1 MSLLELIARES
12 DVHRRPATCAILL
25 GAVVGLASVLL
36 LGLSGWFLTAA
47 ALAGAAGSA
56 VALTFNSML
65 PSAAIR
71 LLAIARTGARYGEA
85 VFSHDAALRIGARL
99 RPAIFGGVAA
109 APVRHALAV
118 SRGAALRAVIDDV
131 ARVETA
137 LVRRPARWNA
147 AGAAVAGLAL
157 VALAGVL
164 AVVVLAVT
172 LALTLLASE
181 AVTRWTRQREA
192 VRDAALAEL
201 RLAAD
206 GLLAAAPELRCYRL
220 ADAQRLLARPSRAL
234 ADAER
239 AAARARAGAALV
251 QAGGMTVAAIG
262 VLSLCRAGPAPVAA
276 LATLAA
282 AMAVDGL
289 SPVLRALAD
298 RHPTREAFKRL
309 DRLIARRSE
318 DVIPAAVGRPAVE
331 ILGTHLAPGARLQ
344 LAGPSGAGK
353 TTLIEHL
360 VGLKNPAVGHARL
373 DGVDIAFLPPD
384 QLRATFAWQ
393 PQDATAL
400 SGTVR
405 DNLLIA
411 RPGAC
416 DRSLWQA
423 LHDAAL
429 DNVVNALPDGLDSW
443 IGEDGARL
451 SGGERRRLAVAR
463 ALVADTPWLLLDEP
477 IEGLDP
483 ATSRRL
489 LDRLDQRLAR
499 TRQGLIVVSH
509 RPLLG
514 WPGCRSITITGLP
527 APQSPAP
534 TDAAT
539 V

>member
-1 MSLLELIARES
+1 MT
-12 DVHRRPATCAILL
+12 RRA
-25 GAVVGLASVLL
+25 
-36 LGLSGWFLTAA
+36 
-47 ALAGAAGSA
+47 
-56 VALTFNSML
+56 
-65 PSAAIR
+65 
-71 LLAIARTGARYGEA
+71 
-85 VFSHDAALRIGARL
+85 
-99 RPAIFGGVAA
+99 
-109 APVRHALAV
+109 
-118 SRGAALRAVIDDV
+118 
-131 ARVETA
+131 
-137 LVRRPARWNA
+137 
-147 AGAAVAGLAL
+147 
-157 VALAGVL
+157 
-164 AVVVLAVT
+164 
-172 LALTLLASE
+172 
-181 AVTRWTRQREA
+181 RQREA
-192 VRDAALAEL
+192 ARDAALAEL

-251 QAGGMTVAAIG
+251 QAGGTTLAAVG
-262 VLSLCRAGPAPVAA
+262 VLALSQTGPAPIAA

-289 SPVLRALAD
+289 SPLLRALAD
-298 RHPTREAFKRL
+298 RHPTRDAFERL
-309 DRLIARRSE
+309 DRIMAQRSE
-318 DVIPAAVGRPAVE
+318 ESIPAAAGHPAVE
-331 ILGTHLAPGARLQ
+331 LLGTCLAPGDRLQ
-344 LAGPSGAGK
+344 LVGASGTGK

-360 VGLKNPAVGHARL
+360 VGLENPAVGHARL
-373 DGVDIAFLPPD
+373 GGVDIAFLPPE

-400 SGTVR
+400 AGTVR

-411 RPGAC
+411 RPTAC
-416 DRSLWQA
+416 ERALWQA

-429 DNVVNALPDGLDSW
+429 DDVVRVLPNGLDSW

-489 LDRLDQRLAR
+489 LDRLDRRLAR

-509 RPLLG
+509 RPLH
-514 WPGCRSITITGLP
+514 GLSRCHSMTVSGLA

-534 TDAAT
+534 KNEAA